1 MAACTPKGKRKI
13 PKVQVPP
20 ENSENAKDIKRRT
33 RHEGDMEEA
42 EAILSQELGG
52 NPVIDYKPMPCPL
65 DSDKLL
71 VYKSLIK
78 RLRGIHHVLK
88 ASDLEAV
95 LFKLG
100 AHNAL
105 ASTAWIN
112 LQSWLQTWAKDL
124 AKRIRAMMRHVSQA
138 LIKKDPPPWAIYF
151 LASRKTRAKW
161 KFGRKEKRVRSASR
175 RIQAPAREEN
185 SKENSSARATAEE
198 APKVTWREAREGAAR
213 ALLEYDVGWCTEQRA
228 AWRQVKPKYG
238 PSAPEWTSV
247 LTPAE
252 HDEENCT
259 ATWLDGYSKA
269 IPLSTKEWR
278 LMQPPPPMKK
288 KRRKKGEPLH
298 AEEDEFAGEEKADV
312 HDSED
317 ATTSTEAAHS
327 KKKSRRKESKA
338 PVDAEFAAKSPVCTV
353 AEPAKP
359 VAVAAAAKPKRTF
372 LWEDPVK
379 LLKIRPDG
387 YRDGIGKGVYKL
399 LLIEGERKGKQICQC
414 LVSKLGSHEAAL
426 KAMMDVATRYVEG
439 SQQKPLRISY
449 PKAIIVRSESQ
460 NLHGASEFAAHRNL
474 HDGPAEATHSARA
487 AAAAAAA
494 TAAAPAAGT
503 PLPKA
508 NVCKLQALSNS
519 ISIVVVVCSSSSS
532 SNLLAGY
539 YSTTTA
545 TIRIYSDELIHYS

>member
-1 MAACTPKGKRKI
+1 MAACRRRKDVAVSEI
-13 PKVQVPP
+13 PKDVAVS
-20 ENSENAKDIKRRT
+20 ENSENAKEIKRRT
-33 RHEGDMEEA
+33 RHEGDMLQV

-52 NPVIDYKPMPCPL
+52 NPMIEYKPMPCSL
-65 DSDKLL
+65 ESDKLL
-71 VYKSLIK
+71 VHKSLIK

-88 ASDLEAV
+88 ASDLEGV

-112 LQSWLQTWAKDL
+112 LQSWLPKWSKDV

-161 KFGRKEKRVRSASR
+161 KFGRKEKRVRSSSR

-198 APKVTWREAREGAAR
+198 APKATWAEAREGAAR
-213 ALLEYDVGWCTEQRA
+213 ALHEYDVGWCTEQRA

-269 IPLSTKEWR
+269 IGLSTKEWR

-288 KRRKKGEPLH
+288 KRRKKGESLH
-298 AEEDEFAGEEKADV
+298 ADEEEFADEEKADV

-317 ATTSTEAAHS
+317 ATCSTEAAHP

-338 PVDAEFAAKSPVCTV
+338 PVNAEFAAKSPVGTV

-359 VAVAAAAKPKRTF
+359 VAVAAAAKPKKTN

-387 YRDGIGKGVYKL
+387 YRDGIGKGAKKL
-399 LLIEGERKGKQICQC
+399 LLIEGEGKGKQTCQC

-439 SQQKPLRISY
+439 SQQRPLRIAY
-449 PKAIIVRSESQ
+449 PQAIIVRSESE

-474 HDGPAEATHSARA
+474 HDGTAEATGPARA

-494 TAAAPAAGT
+494 PATPAAGT
-503 PLPKA
+503 PLPTA
-508 NVCKLQALSNS
+508 NASKLQALSHS
-519 ISIVVVVCSSSSS
+519 ISIVVVVVVVVICWPDTIALR
-532 SNLLAGY
+532 LLQLEY
-539 YSTTTA
+539 
-545 TIRIYSDELIHYS
+545 ILMN